1 MSILSSLL
9 GSTAASRPAGGP
21 PPAPTVTY
29 YEVSIQPTG
38 VGSDQTDFPY
48 WLSLARFP
56 TSFWD
61 DVREDGGNLRAY
73 DALGGTELALDV
85 VSVMKYAKYGSAWV
99 KLPTLFNAA
108 VTRVY
113 IGVLSSTTTRRAR
126 SDVLGMNGVW
136 ADYES
141 VFLGGELTPLADR
154 AHPTRQFEPRGNFTA
169 FEYKVGSVPDAVN
182 AEVSFAP
189 ANQSRAGIAYDLATD
204 ERFLIDNNT
213 LRRYGSTWTLLT
225 TNANPIGDANT
236 ALGIGTLTTCG
247 DACVVGSLLVVP
259 MTNFGTNTVSAIACF
274 DTTTLALVG
283 ATNISATDAFISGLC
298 WNEET
303 SRLVS
308 CSWGT
313 MTDLYRYS
321 LDTGTGFVTSDGS
334 ITLSVTGGSFV
345 NDAQGIEHWKSSY
358 WVASEQDPGAIR
370 VDENGNCVY
379 AERLVDYS
387 SSAASL
393 AGDYAGITQYRDG
406 FLVLIWRSSAD
417 PNTLVFYQPV
427 LDNARGG
434 GGVRMPTNDS
444 GVTAARLQT
453 TGLGSSTAFTMGVT
467 YDRAQ
472 SAQQAIMSYRNL
484 ASGATDN
491 RATLAIRQEGI
502 RYRVNLWDDINLW
515 AITTT
520 ATSTPSL
527 SRNHAVYNGTDRAV
541 YYDAILVAANAGI
554 TARGAAFDT
563 LTIGVGDEDGESAS
577 GYISFAYLRLDAVSL
592 DWIEAENQM
601 TSATAVNYYVQ
612 EVLDPVPTG
621 MGDPVA
627 LLVVRKGSAAQN
639 IDTSQQNM
647 SFQDILINNG
657 FTFSAGGSSFTV
669 PAGVNFVTV
678 DANAGM
684 TAFGSGPFVMWI
696 YRNSDIMLDKEVN
709 TDFWFPMG
717 LRAAFPVTPGDSITI
732 RFQHFTGGT
741 YALASTCRAAIA
753 GWDV

>member
-1 MSILSSLL
+1 
-9 GSTAASRPAGGP
+9 TAASRPAGGP

-38 VGSDQTDFPY
+38 VGSDQTYFPY

-73 DALGGTELALDV
+73 DAPGGTELALDV

-136 ADYES
+136 DDYES

-154 AHPTRQFEPRGNFTA
+154 AHPTRQFAARGEFTT
-169 FEYKVGSVPDAVN
+169 FEYKVAGSPGA
-182 AEVSFAP
+182 AEAEASFAP

-213 LRRYGSTWTLLT
+213 LRRYSSTWTLLT

-259 MTNFGTNTVSAIACF
+259 MTNLGTNTVSAIACF
-274 DTTTLALVG
+274 NTTTLALVG
-283 ATNISATDAFISGLC
+283 VTNISATDAFISGLC

-313 MTDLYRYS
+313 MTALRRYS
-321 LDTGTGFVTSDGS
+321 LDTGTGLVTADGS
-334 ITLSVTGGSFV
+334 IALTVSGGSFV
-345 NDAQGIEHWKSSY
+345 NDAQGIEHWKGSY
-358 WVASEQDPGAIR
+358 WVASEVTNGVIR
-370 VDENGNCVY
+370 VDENGGCVY
-379 AERLVDYS
+379 TERLVGYS
-387 SSAASL
+387 SSAAALS
-393 AGDYAGITQYRDG
+393 GDYAGLVQYRDG
-406 FLVLIWRSSAD
+406 FLILIWRSAAD
-417 PNTLVFYQPV
+417 PNTFVYYQPM

-434 GGVRMPTNDS
+434 AGVRMPINDS
-444 GVTAARLQT
+444 GTSAARLQA
-453 TGLGSSTAFTMGVT
+453 TGLASSTAFTIGAT
-467 YDRAQ
+467 YERAQ
-472 SAQQAIMSYRNL
+472 SAQQTIASYRNL

-491 RATLAIRQEGI
+491 RATLAIQQSGI
-502 RYRVNLWDDINLW
+502 RYRYNLWDDINLW
-515 AITTT
+515 VYTFTTS
-520 ATSTPSL
+520 ASDL
-527 SRNHAVYNGTDRAV
+527 ARVHGVYNGTERAI
-541 YYDAILVAANAGI
+541 YADAVLFGSNTGI

-563 LTIGVGDEDGESAS
+563 FTIGVSDEDGDSAS
-577 GYISFAYLRLDAVSL
+577 GWLSFIYLRLDARSL
-592 DWIEAENQM
+592 DWIEAETQM

>member
-1 MSILSSLL
+1 MSVLSSLL

-21 PPAPTVTY
+21 PPAPTVVY

-56 TSFWD
+56 NSFWD

-73 DALGGTELALDV
+73 DAPGGTELALDV
-85 VSVMKYAKYGSAWV
+85 VSVMKYAKYGSIWV
-99 KLPTLFNAA
+99 KVPTLSNTA

-113 IGVLSSTTTRRAR
+113 IGLLGPGTTRRAR

-136 ADYES
+136 SDYES
-141 VFLGGELTPLADR
+141 VFLGGVVAPLADR

-169 FEYKVGSVPDAVN
+169 FEYKVGATPGTGS
-182 AEVSFAP
+182 AEASFAP

-225 TNANPIGDANT
+225 TNADPIGDANT

-247 DACVVGSLLVVP
+247 DSCVVENLLVVP
-259 MTNFGTNTVSAIACF
+259 MSNLGTNTVSAIACF

-313 MTDLYRYS
+313 MTALRRYS
-321 LDTGTGFVTSDGS
+321 LDTGTGLVTPDGS
-334 ITLSVTGGSFV
+334 ITLNVTGGSFV
-345 NDAQGIEHWKSSY
+345 NDAQGIEHWKDSY
-358 WVASEQDPGAIR
+358 WVASEQDPGSIR
-370 VDENGNCVY
+370 VDENGDCVY

-387 SSAASL
+387 STSATL
-393 AGDYAGITQYRDG
+393 AGDYAGIAQYRDG
-406 FLVLIWRSSAD
+406 FLVLIWRSSGD
-417 PNTLVFYQPV
+417 PNTYVYYQPL
-427 LDNARGG
+427 LDNSRAGG
-434 GGVRMPTNDS
+434 GIRMPENDS

-453 TGLGSSTAFTMGVT
+453 TGLASSTAFTIGAT
-467 YDRAQ
+467 YEPTQ
-472 SAQQAIMSYRNL
+472 SNQQTVASYRNL

-491 RATLAIRQEGI
+491 RATLAIQQSGI
-502 RYRVNLWDDINLW
+502 RYRYNLWDDINLW
-515 AITTT
+515 VYTFTVSSAGL
-520 ATSTPSL
+520 A
-527 SRNHAVYNGTDRAV
+527 RAHGVYNGTERAI
-541 YYDAILVAANAGI
+541 YRDAVLFGSNTGI
-554 TARGAAFDT
+554 TPRGAAFDT
-563 LTIGVGDEDGESAS
+563 FTIGVADEDGDSAS
-577 GYISFAYLRLDAVSL
+577 GYLGFIYLRLEALSL

-627 LLVVRKGSAAQN
+627 TLVVRKGSAAQN

-657 FTFSAGGSSFTV
+657 FTFTAGDSSFTV

-678 DANAGM
+678 DANAGIA
-684 TAFGSGPFVMWI
+684 AFGSGPFVMWI
-696 YRNSDIMLDKEVN
+696 YRNSDVMLDKEVN
-709 TDFWFPMG
+709 TDFWYPMG
-717 LRAAFPVTPGDSITI
+717 LRAAFPVTPGDTITI

-741 YALASTCRAAIA
+741 YALASTCRASIV